1 MKNQKIKLKL
11 DETIL
16 IIKNK
21 FNEIK
26 ELKPNNKIIDIFEKI
41 ILMLEKESI
50 RLNNGKNS

>member
-1 MKNQKIKLKL
+1 MKDQKIKLKL
-11 DETIL
+11 DETIF
-16 IIKNK
+16 IVKNK

-50 RLNNGKNS
+50 K